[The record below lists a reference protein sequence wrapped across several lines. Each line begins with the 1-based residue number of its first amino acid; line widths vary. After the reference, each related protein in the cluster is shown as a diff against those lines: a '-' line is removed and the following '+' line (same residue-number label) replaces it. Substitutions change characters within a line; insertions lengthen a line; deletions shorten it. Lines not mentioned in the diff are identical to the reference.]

1 ILMNSFKNGD
11 DFFEKENNP
20 EHIDNK
26 IVTKG
31 KNALDLLH
39 ENMVKEKE
47 KDLNLK
53 ISDIYGVDYDEAI
66 EIHINYHTLRIK
78 KMIEKSES
86 LSGMKS
92 FIDSNLD
99 LKNLSAQVA
108 FGQMTEN
115 TCMDIL
121 IGLMKNQ
128 KEAKIRDRY
137 INFYS

>member
-1 ILMNSFKNGD
+1 MNSFENKDNFTG
-11 DFFEKENNP
+11 KENNT
-20 EHIDNK
+20 EHIENR

-31 KNALDLLH
+31 KNALDQIH
-39 ENMVKEKE
+39 ENIVKEKE
-47 KDLNLK
+47 KDLNVK
-53 ISDIYGVDYDEAI
+53 ISDIYGVDYDEAM
-66 EIHINYHTLRIK
+66 EIHINYHSLRIK

-86 LSGMKS
+86 LSEMKS
-92 FIDSNLD
+92 FINSTFD

-108 FGQMTEN
+108 VGQITEN

>member
-1 ILMNSFKNGD
+1 MNSFENGNNFID
-11 DFFEKENNP
+11 KENNP
-20 EHIDNK
+20 EHLDDK
-26 IVTKG
+26 SATKG

-39 ENMVKEKE
+39 ENIVKEKE
-47 KDLNLK
+47 KDLNVK
-53 ISDIYGVDYDEAI
+53 ISDIYGVDYDEAM
-66 EIHINYHTLRIK
+66 EIHINYHSLRIK

-86 LSGMKS
+86 LSEMKS
-92 FIDSNLD
+92 FINSTFD

-108 FGQMTEN
+108 VGQITEN

>member
-1 ILMNSFKNGD
+1 MNSFENGD
-11 DFFEKENNP
+11 NFIDKENNP
-20 EHIDNK
+20 EQTDNK
-26 IVTKG
+26 VVSKG
-31 KNALDLLH
+31 KNALDVLH
-39 ENMVKEKE
+39 ENIVKEKE

-53 ISDIYGVDYDEAI
+53 ISDIYGVDYDEAS
-66 EIHINYHTLRIK
+66 EIHINYHSLRIK

-86 LSGMKS
+86 LSGVKG
-92 FIDSNLD
+92 FINSNFD

-108 FGQMTEN
+108 FGQITEN

>member
-1 ILMNSFKNGD
+1 MNSFENGD

-39 ENMVKEKE
+39 ENIVKEKE

-53 ISDIYGVDYDEAI
+53 ISDMYGVDYDEAI
-66 EIHINYHTLRIK
+66 EIHINYHNLRIK

-86 LSGMKS
+86 LSGKKS
-92 FIDSNLD
+92 FIDSNFD

-108 FGQMTEN
+108 FGQITEN

>member
-1 ILMNSFKNGD
+1 MNSFENRDNFLG
-11 DFFEKENNP
+11 KENNSD
-20 EHIDNK
+20 HIDEK
-26 IVTKG
+26 LVSKG
-31 KNALDLLH
+31 KNALDVLH

-53 ISDIYGVDYDEAI
+53 ISDIYGVDYDEAS
-66 EIHINYHTLRIK
+66 EIHINYHNLRIR

-86 LSGMKS
+86 LSSMKS
-92 FIDSNLD
+92 FIDSNFD

-108 FGQMTEN
+108 FGQITEN

-121 IGLMKNQ
+121 IGIMKNQ
-128 KEAKIRDRY
+128 KEAKIKDRY

>member
-1 ILMNSFKNGD
+1 MNSFENGD
-11 DFFEKENNP
+11 NFIDKENNP
-20 EHIDNK
+20 EQMDNK
-26 IVTKG
+26 VVSKG
-31 KNALDLLH
+31 KNALDALH
-39 ENMVKEKE
+39 ENIVKEKE

-53 ISDIYGVDYDEAI
+53 ISDIYGVDYDEAS
-66 EIHINYHTLRIK
+66 EIHINYHSLRIK

-86 LSGMKS
+86 LSGVKG
-92 FIDSNLD
+92 FINSNFD

-108 FGQMTEN
+108 FGQITEN

>member
-1 ILMNSFKNGD
+1 MNSFENGD
-11 DFFEKENNP
+11 NFIDKENNT
-20 EHIDNK
+20 EQTDNK
-26 IVTKG
+26 AVSKG
-31 KNALDLLH
+31 KNALDALH
-39 ENMVKEKE
+39 ENIVKEKE

-53 ISDIYGVDYDEAI
+53 ISDIYGVDYDEAS
-66 EIHINYHTLRIK
+66 EIHINYHSLRIK

-86 LSGMKS
+86 LSGVKG
-92 FIDSNLD
+92 FINSNFD

-108 FGQMTEN
+108 FGQITEN

>member
-1 ILMNSFKNGD
+1 MNSFENGHD
-11 DFFEKENNP
+11 YIDKENNP
-20 EHIDNK
+20 KHIDNK

-39 ENMVKEKE
+39 ENIVKEKE

-66 EIHINYHTLRIK
+66 EIHINYHSLRIK

-86 LSGMKS
+86 LSYMKS

-99 LKNLSAQVA
+99 LRNLSSQVA

-128 KEAKIRDRY
+128 KEAKIKDRY